1 LQRSTKMASNAFTS
15 AGTTVAIS
23 ASLPA
28 TYDAAGF
35 GALTFTTI
43 GEITDAGEYGKEYNL
58 VTHNPLADRK
68 TYKRKGS
75 YNNGSMTLQM
85 GRVPDDAGQVL
96 LLSAQDS
103 DNSYSFEVTLQ
114 DGTINYFT
122 GQVMSYRTSIG
133 SVDQITSASVT
144 VEVDSDIVEV

>member
-1 LQRSTKMASNAFTS
+1 MASNAFTS

-96 LLSAQDS
+96 LLAAQDS

-114 DGTINYFT
+114 DGTVNYFT
-122 GQVMSYRTSIG
+122 GQVMSYLTSIG

>member
-1 LQRSTKMASNAFTS
+1 MASNAFTS
-15 AGTTVAIS
+15 AGTTIAIS

-35 GALTFTTI
+35 AALTYTPI

-96 LLSAQDS
+96 LLAAQDS
-103 DNSYSFEVTLQ
+103 NASYSFKITLQ
-114 DGTINYFT
+114 DGTVNYFT

>member
-1 LQRSTKMASNAFTS
+1 MASNAFTS

-96 LLSAQDS
+96 LLAAQDS

-114 DGTINYFT
+114 DGTVNYFT

>member
-1 LQRSTKMASNAFTS
+1 MASNAFTS

>member
-1 LQRSTKMASNAFTS
+1 MASNAFTS

-114 DGTINYFT
+114 DGTVNYFT

>member
-1 LQRSTKMASNAFTS
+1 MASNAFTS
-15 AGTTVAIS
+15 AGTTIAIS

-35 GALTFTTI
+35 SAVGMVYTAI

-96 LLSAQDS
+96 LLAAQDS
-103 DNSYSFEVTLQ
+103 NASYSFKITLQ
-114 DGTINYFT
+114 DGTVNYFT

>member
-1 LQRSTKMASNAFTS
+1 MASNAFTS
-15 AGTTVAIS
+15 AGTTIAIT

-35 GALTFTTI
+35 SAVGMVYTAI

-96 LLSAQDS
+96 LLAAQDS
-103 DNSYSFEVTLQ
+103 DDSYSFKITLQ
-114 DGTINYFT
+114 DGTVNYFT

>member
-1 LQRSTKMASNAFTS
+1 MASNAFTS
-15 AGTTVAIS
+15 AGTTIAIS

-35 GALTFTTI
+35 GAVGMTYTTI
-43 GEITDAGEYGKEYNL
+43 GEITDAGEFGKEYNL

-96 LLSAQDS
+96 LLAAQDS
-103 DNSYSFEVTLQ
+103 DDSYSFKITLQ
-114 DGTINYFT
+114 DGTVNYFT

>member
-1 LQRSTKMASNAFTS
+1 MASNAFTS
-15 AGTTVAIS
+15 AGTTIAIS
-23 ASLPA
+23 AALPA
-28 TYDAAGF
+28 TYNSTGF
-35 GALTFTTI
+35 AALTYTSI
-43 GEITDAGEYGKEYNL
+43 GEITDAGEFGKEYNL

-96 LLSAQDS
+96 LLAAQDS
-103 DNSYSFEVTLQ
+103 DDSYSFKITLQ
-114 DGTINYFT
+114 DGTVNYFT

>member
-1 LQRSTKMASNAFTS
+1 MASNAFTS
-15 AGTTVAIS
+15 AGTTIAIS

-35 GALTFTTI
+35 GAVGMTYTAI

-96 LLSAQDS
+96 LLAAQDS
-103 DNSYSFEVTLQ
+103 DDSYSFKITLQ
-114 DGTINYFT
+114 DGTVNYVT

>member
-1 LQRSTKMASNAFTS
+1 MASNAFTS
-15 AGTTVAIS
+15 AGTTIAIS
-23 ASLPA
+23 AALPA
-28 TYDAAGF
+28 TYNSTGF
-35 GALTFTTI
+35 AALTYTTI
-43 GEITDAGEYGKEYNL
+43 GEITDAGEFGKEYNL

-96 LLSAQDS
+96 LLAAQDS
-103 DNSYSFEVTLQ
+103 DDSYSFKITLQ
-114 DGTINYFT
+114 DGTVNYFT

>member
-1 LQRSTKMASNAFTS
+1 MASNAFTS
-15 AGTTVAIS
+15 AGTTIAIS
-23 ASLPA
+23 AALPA
-28 TYDAAGF
+28 TYNSTGF
-35 GALTFTTI
+35 AALTYTSI
-43 GEITDAGEYGKEYNL
+43 GEITDAGEFGKEYNL

-96 LLSAQDS
+96 LLAAQDS
-103 DNSYSFEVTLQ
+103 DDSYSFKITLQ
-114 DGTINYFT
+114 DGTVNYFT

-133 SVDQITSASVT
+133 SVDTITSASVT